1 MGAKSFFIY
10 TFGCQMNVYDS
21 ERIARSLRGSGWSA
35 SPSAE
40 AADLVVVN
48 TCSVRAKAE
57 QKAFSLLGRLEP
69 WKRQRPQRLLAV
81 GGCVAEQ
88 EGGRLLERAPHVDL
102 VFGPRAAGRLA
113 DLVEKRRRGRK
124 PLVDVGG
131 DGEAPPEAEPLPQE
145 RPSPV
150 SRYVT
155 IMQGCDNFCAYC
167 VVPHVRGPERSRPPE
182 RILAEI
188 RVCVAEGAREV
199 VLLGQNVNSYG
210 AKEGWGPFPRLLARV
225 NEIEGL
231 RRIRFTTSHPKD
243 LTDELASAFGRLDK
257 LCPHIHLPVQSGS
270 DRVLERMNRR
280 YTRGHYLDK
289 VARLR
294 DSFPGIAITTDLI
307 VGFPGETLEDFEAT
321 LRLLEEVRFD
331 GVFAF
336 MYSDRPNVPAA
347 GFSPKVPSQE
357 KRRRLQA
364 LLRLQEGITAG
375 IHRALVGT
383 RQEVLVEGPGRPIR
397 SLGGKEGVT
406 RWTGRTPGNKIVHFE
421 FGGPPGRIPQPGDEV
436 VVRITQAH
444 AHSLSGVSEEG

>member
-1 MGAKSFFIY
+1 MDGKSFYIY
-10 TFGCQMNVYDS
+10 TFGCQMNAYDA
-21 ERIARSLRGSGWSA
+21 ERIARFLRGRGWSA
-35 SPSAE
+35 APSAE

-57 QKAFSLLGRLEP
+57 QKAWSLLGRLEP
-69 WKRQRPQRLLAV
+69 LKRGRPERLLAV

-88 EGGRLLERAPHVDL
+88 EGGRILERAPHVDL
-102 VFGPRAAGRLA
+102 VFGPRAVERLPE
-113 DLVEKRRRGRK
+113 LVEKRLRERK
-124 PLVDVGG
+124 PLVAVGT
-131 DGEAPPEAEPLPQE
+131 DEESPPEAEALPGE
-145 RPSPV
+145 GPAGV

-167 VVPHVRGPERSRPPE
+167 VVPHVRGRERSRPPD

-188 RVCVAEGAREV
+188 QAYVAEGAREV

-210 AKEGWGPFPRLLARV
+210 AKEGWGPFPRLLAAV

-243 LTDELASAFGRLDK
+243 LTDELATAFGRLEK

-270 DRVLERMNRR
+270 DRVLAAMNRR
-280 YTRGHYLDK
+280 YSRRHYLDK

-294 DSFPGIAITTDLI
+294 DSLPGIAVTTDLI
-307 VGFPGETLEDFEAT
+307 VGFPGETEEDFEAT
-321 LRLLEEVRFD
+321 LRLLAEVRFD

-336 MYSDRPNVPAA
+336 MYSDRPNVAAA
-347 GFSPKVPSQE
+347 GLAPKVPPPE
-357 KRRRLQA
+357 KRRRLQV
-364 LLRLQEGITAG
+364 LLRMQEEITAA

-383 RQEVLVEGPGRPIR
+383 RQEVLVEGPGRPLR
-397 SLGGKEGVT
+397 SLEGKEGVS

-421 FGGPPGRIPQPGDEV
+421 TGGPRGKIPRPGDVV

-444 AHSLSGVSEEG
+444 AHSLSGLLDES